1 MVTKNNKGK
10 TVQGGKNRGDKTP
23 AVVTP
28 SVSGGAAAAKA
39 DAATPKKPFNPVA
52 AIASIPRFFK
62 EVRIE
67 GGRITWPS
75 RKETWITT
83 VMVLI
88 MVFLA
93 CLFFSLTDAIFSFA
107 LEQLV
112 RLTLG

>member
-10 TVQGGKNRGDKTP
+10 TVEGGPNRGKTP
-23 AVVTP
+23 AVTTP
-28 SVSGGAAAAKA
+28 SVSSGAAAVKA
-39 DAATPKKPFNPVA
+39 EPGTPKKPFNP
-52 AIASIPRFFK
+52 IRFFG
-62 EVRIE
+62 EVRTE
-67 GGRITWPS
+67 ARRISWPS
-75 RKETWITT
+75 RKETWLTN

-93 CLFFSLTDAIFSFA
+93 CLFFSLTDWIFGIG